1 MSTQHQRRGP
11 RPIRR
16 RLALAT
22 AVISA
27 LAIAAPAPGAS
38 AATPV
43 KVWPS
48 AVWAW
53 PYSGTGEFVYGGLV
67 VADVFNGGTTSVV
80 STGAAQGNTIGS
92 P

>member
-1 MSTQHQRRGP
+1 MSTQCQHRGP
-11 RPIRR
+11 RPIRS

-48 AVWAW
+48 AVW
-53 PYSGTGEFVYGGLV
+53 PYTGAGKFVYGGLA
-67 VADVFNGGTTSVV
+67 VADVFNGGTTVVV

>member
-1 MSTQHQRRGP
+1 MSNQRQHRAP

-16 RLALAT
+16 RLALGT
-22 AVISA
+22 AVIIA

-38 AATPV
+38 AATSV
-43 KVWPS
+43 KVWP
-48 AVWAW
+48 AALW
-53 PYSGTGEFVYGGLV
+53 PYTGAGEFVYGGLV
-67 VADVFNGGTTSVV
+67 VGDVFNGGTTSVV